1 MSTEIVQLLKY
12 EVIFH
17 WAALFFYIFS
27 AVFFIDYLFSKKAKG
42 LNAGLWLALIG
53 LIAHSIALGV
63 RWYAV
68 GHGPYLQ
75 KTESFSSIVWVAMFM
90 FLVFSY
96 KVPKLKCIGF
106 VILPCCV
113 LMMLLGL
120 VYNQWFADYIGQALE
135 HGRIDVERGLYSTEG
150 MIKPPPTFHGIWFI
164 THITSTIV
172 AMGAILI
179 SLSTAMFY
187 LLKKKKMEVEFY
199 KKLPSLEI
207 IDNYSYKFAG
217 FGFIAWTVMVV
228 TGSIWAEQSWGRYW
242 GWDPIET
249 WSLITWLF
257 LGIYLHLR
265 RFFKWEGVKAS
276 WFMIVCVIFSILT
289 LFVIP
294 FLTKTIHSEYFI

>member
-1 MSTEIVQLLKY
+1 METGQLLKY

-17 WAALFFYIFS
+17 WAALLLYIFS
-27 AVFFIDYLFSKKAKG
+27 TVFFVDHVVSKRQKG
-42 LNAGLWLALIG
+42 LKAGLWLALIG
-53 LIAHSIALGV
+53 FIAHSIALGV

-75 KTESFSSIVWVAMFM
+75 KTESFSSIVWVVMFM

-96 KVPKLKCIGF
+96 KVPKLKSIGF
-106 VILPCCV
+106 VILPCCFI
-113 LMMLLGL
+113 MMLLGL
-120 VYNQWFADYIGQALE
+120 VYNQWFADYVGQALE

-179 SLSTAMFY
+179 ALSTAVLY
-187 LLKKKKMEVEFY
+187 LFKKKKTGVEFY
-199 KKLPSLEI
+199 EKLPSLDV

-217 FGFIAWTVMVV
+217 FGFISWTIMVV
-228 TGSIWAEQSWGRYW
+228 TGAIWAEQSWGRYW

-276 WFMIVCVIFSILT
+276 WFMIVCVIFSVLT